1 MYTGGDEEAPEIEMP
16 KEDPFEHANMT
27 GVAGQFNLHH
37 KQIAHIV
44 NLDNHHHEEHGDY
57 AEQRIIASKII

>member
-27 GVAGQFNLHH
+27 GVAG
-37 KQIAHIV
+37 
-44 NLDNHHHEEHGDY
+44 
-57 AEQRIIASKII
+57 